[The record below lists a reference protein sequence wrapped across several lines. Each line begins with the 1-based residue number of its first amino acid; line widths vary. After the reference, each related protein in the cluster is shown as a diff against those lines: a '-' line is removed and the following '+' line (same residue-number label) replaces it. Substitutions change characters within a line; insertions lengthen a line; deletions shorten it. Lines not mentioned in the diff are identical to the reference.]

1 MRSQEITL
9 VCISFSFETLF
20 IGLFSSIVE
29 AIEKAVDDVAKFD
42 AGM

>member
-9 VCISFSFETLF
+9 VCLSFFETPL
-20 IGLFSSIVE
+20 ISLFSSIVE